1 MKDNS
6 FFCDQFTKMSIMS
19 ENNGFAPKNE
29 QVPEKERIQTDFVVK
44 LTIGFWILLQ
54 GYV

>member
-6 FFCDQFTKMSIMS
+6 FFCDQFTKMSILS

-29 QVPEKERIQTDFVVK
+29 QVPEKERIATDFGVK
-44 LTIGFWILLQ
+44 FTIDF
-54 GYV
+54 